1 MSQQPL
7 NLRRSVQTVRR
18 HRVLVI
24 STAVIALLI
33 GVAYSVLK
41 PPLFTSQALV
51 VIPQSAPSIATEVVI
66 VSSEPVLA
74 GALNDI
80 HPAMLL
86 QTLENQVHV
95 KSLTSGVISINAQ
108 GSTAA
113 QAESAANAVAS
124 SFIRYVGAV
133 HSPVGHISAQ
143 MLAKASATTSSGAVK
158 QDIID
163 GVIGALAG
171 LLVGILLALV
181 ISRRDRRL
189 RELADIANSIGVP
202 VLAAI
207 PVDHPAD
214 AAVWT
219 RLLDEYEPG
228 AVGAWRLRQALTQ
241 LGVDTNVA
249 DRAPGNGSSVT
260 VLSLSSDPGALA
272 LGPQLAA
279 FGASVGISTALV
291 VGPQQDTN
299 VTAALRAACAVPSG
313 SPSRSPY
320 LRTFAA
326 DGARVAVPPD
336 ARLVVVVLVVDARE
350 PQFPDTIP
358 TAAAVLGVSAGG
370 ATAEQIARVATVA
383 AAGGREVVGFLVA
396 DPESSDQTSGRIPR
410 PERSVRRA
418 PAPGPGN
425 RVSTGNQTV
434 ADQR

>member
-7 NLRRSVQTVRR
+7 NLRRTVQTVRR
-18 HRVLVI
+18 HRILVI
-24 STAVIALLI
+24 SVAVAGLLI
-33 GVAYSVLK
+33 AVAYSVLR

-51 VIPQSAPSIATEVVI
+51 VIPQDAPNISTEVVI

-74 GALNDI
+74 RALPDI

-86 QTLENQVHV
+86 QTLENQVQA
-95 KSLTSGVISINAQ
+95 KSLTSGVISVNAQ

-113 QAESAANAVAS
+113 QAESAANAVAG
-124 SFIRYVGAV
+124 SFISYVGAV

-143 MLAKASATTSSGAVK
+143 MLAKASATTGSGALK
-158 QDIID
+158 QDIIY

-171 LLVGILLALV
+171 LILGTLLALV

-214 AAVWT
+214 AAGWT
-219 RLLDEYEPG
+219 NLLDDYDPG
-228 AVGAWRLRQALTQ
+228 AVAAWRLRQALAQ
-241 LGVDTNVA
+241 LGVSADTT
-249 DRAPGNGSSVT
+249 DRAGKPTSVT
-260 VLSLSSDPGALA
+260 VLSLSSDPRALA

-279 FGASVGISTALV
+279 FGASSGISTALIL
-291 VGPQQDTN
+291 GPQQDTN
-299 VTAALRAACAVPSG
+299 VTAGLHAACAVAPGSSG
-313 SPSRSPY
+313 RSPH

-326 DGARVAVPPD
+326 DRAHVAIPPG
-336 ARLVVVVLVVDARE
+336 ARLVVVVLVVDAEKPRL
-350 PQFPDTIP
+350 PDTIS
-358 TAAAVLGVSAGG
+358 TAVAVLGVSAGG
-370 ATAEQIARVATVA
+370 ATAEQIARVATA
-383 AAGGREVVGFLVA
+383 AAGGGRDVVGFLVA

-410 PERSVRRA
+410 PDRSAWRA
-418 PAPGPGN
+418 SSPGSGD

-434 ADQR
+434 ADKG